1 MSGKRV
7 NSEMGWGR
15 LSPGVGK
22 GHAVRA
28 MSMGRAGPGA
38 KRARGQRSMAGELG
52 TSLPMGLQEGQWI
65 GGWPR
70 ANVTRQA
77 QT

>member
-7 NSEMGWGR
+7 NSEMGLGR
-15 LSPGVGK
+15 LSLGVGK
-22 GHAVRA
+22 GHAGRA

-38 KRARGQRSMAGELG
+38 ERVRGQRSMSGELG
-52 TSLPMGLQEGQWI
+52 TSLPVGLQEGQWI

-70 ANVTRQA
+70 ANVAQA